1 MKLVKKKVR
10 DLIPYENNPR
20 INDAAVPELIKS
32 IEQCG
37 YVAPI
42 VIDEND
48 VILAGHTRQKAL
60 LRMGQEDVECIVVPG
75 LTDEQKKKFRVLDN
89 KTAEIADWDFE
100 MLKEELDGID
110 LGDVTW
116 FDDLLNPNVKALQPK
131 GTTSSSGGQSEDGP
145 VYCPKC
151 GAMVVDAD
159 GNPVGG
165 PDDDEEMPF

>member
-10 DLIPYENNPR
+10 DLVPYENNPR

-60 LRMGQEDVECIVVPG
+60 IQMGQEDVECIVVPG
-75 LTDEQKKKFRVLDN
+75 LTDVPPRTEFPSDRKFEAN
-89 KTAEIADWDFE
+89 
-100 MLKEELDGID
+100 
-110 LGDVTW
+110 
-116 FDDLLNPNVKALQPK
+116 
-131 GTTSSSGGQSEDGP
+131 
-145 VYCPKC
+145 
-151 GAMVVDAD
+151 
-159 GNPVGG
+159 
-165 PDDDEEMPF
+165 